1 MSDVKPST
9 MIAIKS
15 KGKPDADKVAVN
27 GVVDKRSESST
38 SAKVQKDIASAMD
51 YSSKNGSFYKDDYR
65 NNRTTGSYYKGNRVL
80 LKNRSY
86 SGEHGFTSRKY
97 NEDVPKKRDDSFD
110 SRSMYYSNYRGGK

>member
-1 MSDVKPST
+1 

-27 GVVDKRSESST
+27 GVVDKRPESST
-38 SAKVQKDIASAMD
+38 SSKVQKEMAAAMD

-86 SGEHGFTSRKY
+86 SGEHGFTSRKH

-110 SRSMYYSNYRGGK
+110 SRSMYHSNYRGGK